1 MVDGTSASLYHHCR
15 NDSIKGPEERQ
26 ESITFF
32 ALGKVEAS
40 VKETHLDL
48 MGSPGLWKGLHMT
61 SVKELCNFLN
71 IWEKKKNKRLN
82 YKNLDASLNSNELE

>member
-1 MVDGTSASLYHHCR
+1 MEHQPVCTIIAETIPSKAL
-15 NDSIKGPEERQ
+15 KKK
-26 ESITFF
+26 SITFF

-40 VKETHLDL
+40 TKETHLDL

-71 IWEKKKNKRLN
+71 IWRKE
-82 YKNLDASLNSNELE
+82 